1 VTGPISFSHPEARA
15 HLLMHREVFTL
26 RPRGRT
32 TGETWLRYSRTGPK
46 RGDVV
51 VERVVDEPSREDL
64 AQYADRSG
72 LGTPE
77 RWRTAAAA
85 LHVADSDVLDG
96 LAVFRV
102 ELLFGPEDS
111 DESNETEGSV

>member
-1 VTGPISFSHPEARA
+1 MTGPIAFSHPEARA
-15 HLLMHREVFTL
+15 HLLMTGEVFTL

-46 RGDVV
+46 RGDVL
-51 VERVVDEPSREDL
+51 VERVVDEPTRHDL
-64 AQYADRSG
+64 GRFADRSG

-85 LHVADSDVLDG
+85 LHSADSDVLDG
-96 LAVFRV
+96 LAVYRV
-102 ELLFGPEDS
+102 ELLRGPGDLEET
-111 DESNETEGSV
+111 DESGD